1 MKNIVI
7 ITGSPRKNGNSDLL
21 AKAFMEGAKEAGH
34 NVFLFETENKKLT
47 SCIACD
53 TCFTKGKACSISDDF
68 NEFAPTLENSDAIVF
83 CTPLYWFTFPS
94 KIKIV
99 IDKLYSFAKAGKNLK
114 TKEAVLLCVGGTD
127 DIKDFDGIVKTFELI
142 TEYKK
147 WKNAG
152 ILLVPNVNDIGAIK
166 KTDALNKAKE
176 MGKNL

>member
-34 NVFLFETENKKLT
+34 NVFIFETENKKLK

-53 TCFTKGKACSISDDF
+53 TCFSKGTACSISDDF
-68 NEFAPTLENSDAIVF
+68 NELAPILENSDTIVF
-83 CTPLYWFTFPS
+83 CTPLYWFNFPS

-99 IDKLYSFAKAGKNLK
+99 IDKLYSFAMSGRELK

-127 DIKDFDGIVKTFELI
+127 NIKDFDGIVKTFELI
-142 TEYKK
+142 IEYKK

-152 ILLVPNVNDIGAIK
+152 LLLVPNVNDIGAIQ
-166 KTDALNKAKE
+166 KTDALNKAKK
-176 MGKNL
+176 MGMNI